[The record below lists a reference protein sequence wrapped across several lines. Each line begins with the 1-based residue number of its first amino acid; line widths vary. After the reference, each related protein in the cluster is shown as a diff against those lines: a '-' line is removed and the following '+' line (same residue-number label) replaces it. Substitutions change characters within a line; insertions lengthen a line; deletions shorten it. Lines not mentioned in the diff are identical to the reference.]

1 MKQEYQKP
9 TMRVVELHQ
18 NTHLLAG
25 SGDPPQKTNE
35 WDDDLGYVPGI
46 GNDMNHLA

>member
-25 SGDPPQKTNE
+25 SGAPPKPDE
-35 WDDDLGYVPGI
+35 WDDNFGYVPGI

>member
-18 NTHLLAG
+18 KTHLLTG
-25 SGDPPQKTNE
+25 SDPQPNE
-35 WDDDLGYVPGI
+35 WDDDFGYVPGI

>member
-25 SGDPPQKTNE
+25 SGKPNE
-35 WDDDLGYVPGI
+35 WDDDFSFVPGI